1 MSADRHLHHYAR
13 TLALRS
19 MSPRLIVAILD
30 ARIGPFTPG
39 MIGRLSTAAGAPVA
53 TIKKAWELKDSVHD
67 VVRPIRRPIAEEPT
81 CGSDGSNS
89 SPALA

>member
-1 MSADRHLHHYAR
+1 
-13 TLALRS
+13 

-67 VVRPIRRPIAEEPT
+67 VVRPIRRPIAEEQTVEAMARTAPRR
-81 CGSDGSNS
+81 
-89 SPALA
+89 